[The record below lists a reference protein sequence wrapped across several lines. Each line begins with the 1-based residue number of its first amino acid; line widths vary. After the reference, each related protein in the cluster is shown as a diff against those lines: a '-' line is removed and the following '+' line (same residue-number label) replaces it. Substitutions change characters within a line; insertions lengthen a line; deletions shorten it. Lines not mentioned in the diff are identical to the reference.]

1 LYECCKISV
10 ELTPFHFNKKFEG
23 EYVHLAVFALEV
35 IAVLAIREKTR
46 RDYLSA
52 LNCHVFPRF
61 GESNIASLTKNDIQ
75 EVVRELDPPIAA
87 KTLAALKTI
96 FREAIDYGHLEI
108 SPTIGV
114 KTKPNRSVP
123 RKFLRWE
130 EVKAGDFGKYQT
142 QVRFLGAHGLRWSE
156 ALALTPSDFVDG
168 RILVT
173 KSIHGESK
181 SKSSVRVVPQLT
193 EFKEFPRSPKTLRNV
208 LDPYGVCIH
217 SLRHTYAY
225 LLKQQGIHVTTAQ
238 RLLGHS
244 DSRITLNIYTQVLDE
259 EIDSAGVLLRS
270 KI

>member
-1 LYECCKISV
+1 MRLKI
-10 ELTPFHFNKKFEG
+10 
-23 EYVHLAVFALEV
+23 FALTIV
-35 IAVLAIREKTR
+35 GVLALRDKTKK
-46 RDYLSA
+46 DYSSA
-52 LNCHVFPRF
+52 LRCHVFPKLGNHEIR
-61 GESNIASLTKNDIQ
+61 SITKNDIQ
-75 EVVRELDPPIAA
+75 QVVQELDPPIAA
-87 KTLAALKTI
+87 KTLAVLKTV

-108 SPTIGV
+108 SPTLGV
-114 KTKPNRSVP
+114 RTKPIRNIP

-130 EVKAGDFGKYQT
+130 EVKEADFGKYDCQI
-142 QVRFLGAHGLRWSE
+142 RFLAAHGLRWSE
-156 ALALTPSDFVDG
+156 ALALTPEDFKDG
-168 RILVT
+168 RISVT

-193 EFKEFPRSPKTLRNV
+193 EFEEFPKSPKTLRNV

-259 EIDSAGVLLRS
+259 EIDSAGALLRL

>member
-1 LYECCKISV
+1 MRLQ
-10 ELTPFHFNKKFEG
+10 N
-23 EYVHLAVFALEV
+23 FAIE
-35 IAVLAIREKTR
+35 IIDVLSIRDKTR
-46 RDYLSA
+46 QDYLSA
-52 LNCHVFPRF
+52 LNCHIFP
-61 GESNIASLTKNDIQ
+61 SLGDQGLSSITKHDIQ
-75 EVVRELDPPIAA
+75 EVVQKLDPPIAA
-87 KTLAALKTI
+87 KTLAVLKTV
-96 FREAIDYGHLEI
+96 FREAIDYGHLHT

-114 KTKPNRSVP
+114 RTKPIRTVP

-130 EVKAGDFGKYQT
+130 EIRESSFGRYDR

-156 ALALTPSDFVDG
+156 ALALTPFDFKDG
-168 RILVT
+168 RILVS

-181 SKSSVRVVPQLT
+181 SKSSVRAIPQLT
-193 EFKEFPRSPKTLRNV
+193 EFAEFPRSPKTLRNV

-244 DSRITLNIYTQVLDE
+244 DSRITMNIYTQVLDE
-259 EIDSAGVLLRS
+259 EIDSAGALLRL

>member
-1 LYECCKISV
+1 MTATSPKLNRSAMRLES
-10 ELTPFHFNKKFEG
+10 
-23 EYVHLAVFALEV
+23 FALEV
-35 IAVLAIREKTR
+35 IDVLSIREKTKN
-46 RDYLSA
+46 DYLSA
-52 LNCHVFPRF
+52 LNCHVFPKL
-61 GESNIASLTKNDIQ
+61 GHIEIASITKSDIQ
-75 EVVRELDPPIAA
+75 SVVRDLDPPIAA
-87 KTLAALKTI
+87 KTLAVLKTV
-96 FREAIDYGHLEI
+96 FREAIDYGHLEF

-114 KTKPNRSVP
+114 RAKPIRTVP

-130 EVKAGDFGKYQT
+130 EVKNADFGKYGHQIK
-142 QVRFLGAHGLRWSE
+142 FLGAHGLRWSE
-156 ALALTPSDFVDG
+156 ALALTPPDFKDG
-168 RILVT
+168 RISIT

-181 SKSSVRVVPQLT
+181 SKSSVRVIPQLT
-193 EFKEFPRSPKTLRNV
+193 DFKEFPRSPKTLRNV

-259 EIDSAGVLLRS
+259 EIDSAGILLRS

>member
-1 LYECCKISV
+1 VRLENFAV
-10 ELTPFHFNKKFEG
+10 EIVDVLSLRDKTKK
-23 EYVHLAVFALEV
+23 
-35 IAVLAIREKTR
+35 
-46 RDYLSA
+46 DYLSA
-52 LNCHVFPRF
+52 LNCHVFPNL
-61 GESNIASLTKNDIQ
+61 GDKDITLITKNDIQ
-75 EVVRELDPPIAA
+75 EVVQKLDPPIAA
-87 KTLAALKTI
+87 KTLAVLKTI

-108 SPTIGV
+108 SPAIGV
-114 KTKPNRSVP
+114 RSRPIRTVP

-130 EVKAGDFGKYQT
+130 EIKGLSFGKYGSQI
-142 QVRFLGAHGLRWSE
+142 RFLAAHGLRWSE

-181 SKSSVRVVPQLT
+181 SKSSVRVVPQVT
-193 EFKEFPRSPKTLRNV
+193 EFEEFPRAPKTLRNV

-244 DSRITLNIYTQVLDE
+244 DSRITMNIYTQVLDE
-259 EIDSAGVLLRS
+259 EIDSAGDLLRL

>member
-1 LYECCKISV
+1 MQFKI
-10 ELTPFHFNKKFEG
+10 
-23 EYVHLAVFALEV
+23 FALAT
-35 IAVLAIREKTR
+35 IDILILRDKTKK
-46 RDYLSA
+46 DYFSA
-52 LNCHVFPRF
+52 LKCHVFPKLGDHEMR
-61 GESNIASLTKNDIQ
+61 SITKKDVQ
-75 EVVRELDPPIAA
+75 EVVQHLDPPIAA
-87 KTLAALKTI
+87 KTLAVLKTV

-108 SPTIGV
+108 SPTFGV
-114 KTKPNRSVP
+114 RTKQLRNTP

-130 EVKAGDFGKYQT
+130 EIKELSFGKYEY
-142 QVRFLGAHGLRWSE
+142 QVRFLAAHGLRWSE
-156 ALALTPSDFVDG
+156 ALALTPSDFIDG

-181 SKSSVRVVPQLT
+181 SKSSVRVVPQVT
-193 EFKEFPRSPKTLRNV
+193 EFAYFPRSPKTLRNV

-244 DSRITLNIYTQVLDE
+244 DSRITMNIYTQVLDE
-259 EIDSAGVLLRS
+259 EIDSAGAILRL

>member
-1 LYECCKISV
+1 MTATSLKLYRSAMRLER
-10 ELTPFHFNKKFEG
+10 
-23 EYVHLAVFALEV
+23 FALEV
-35 IAVLAIREKTR
+35 IHVLAIREKTKK
-46 RDYLSA
+46 DYLSA
-52 LNCHVFPRF
+52 MNCHVFPKL
-61 GESNIASLTKNDIQ
+61 GHIEMTSISKSDIQ
-75 EVVRELDPPIAA
+75 AVVRDLDPPIAA
-87 KTLAALKTI
+87 KTLAVLKTV
-96 FREAIDYGHLEI
+96 FREAIDYGHLEF

-114 KTKPNRSVP
+114 RAKPIRTVP

-130 EVKAGDFGKYQT
+130 EVKNADFGKYEH
-142 QVRFLGAHGLRWSE
+142 QVKFLGAHGLRWSE
-156 ALALTPSDFVDG
+156 ALALTPPDFKDG
-168 RILVT
+168 RISVT

-181 SKSSVRVVPQLT
+181 SKSSLRVIPQLT
-193 EFKEFPRSPKTLRNV
+193 DFKEFPRSPKTLRNV

-259 EIDSAGVLLRS
+259 EIDSAGILLRS

>member
-1 LYECCKISV
+1 MRLKD
-10 ELTPFHFNKKFEG
+10 
-23 EYVHLAVFALEV
+23 FALE
-35 IAVLAIREKTR
+35 IITVLSIREKTEK
-46 RDYLSA
+46 DYLSA
-52 LNCHVFPRF
+52 LNCHVFPKLGKF
-61 GESNIASLTKNDIQ
+61 EISSITKSDIQ
-75 EVVRELDPPIAA
+75 EIVRDLNPPIAA
-87 KTLAALKTI
+87 KTLAVLKTI
-96 FREAIDYGHLEI
+96 FREAIDYGHMEI
-108 SPTIGV
+108 SPAYGV
-114 KTKPNRSVP
+114 RTKPNRSIP
-123 RKFLRWE
+123 RKFLTWE
-130 EVKAGDFGKYQT
+130 EVKAADFGNYACQI
-142 QVRFLGAHGLRWSE
+142 RFLAAHGLRWSE
-156 ALALTPSDFVDG
+156 ALALTPSDFKDG

-193 EFKEFPRSPKTLRNV
+193 EFQVFPRSPKTLRSV

>member
-1 LYECCKISV
+1 MVL
-10 ELTPFHFNKKFEG
+10 ELIPIHFDKKSIG
-23 EYVHLAVFALEV
+23 DSVHLAIFALEV
-35 IAVLAIREKTR
+35 ITVLAIREKTR

-52 LNCHVFPRF
+52 LNCHVFPKF
-61 GESNIASLTKNDIQ
+61 GEAALASLTKNDIQ
-75 EVVRELDPPIAA
+75 DIVRELDPPIAA
-87 KTLAALKTI
+87 KTLAALKTV
-96 FREAIDYGHLEI
+96 FREAIDYGHLEA
-108 SPTIGV
+108 SPTLGV
-114 KTKPNRSVP
+114 RTKPIRNIP

-130 EVKAGDFGKYQT
+130 EVKEADFGKYGYQI
-142 QVRFLGAHGLRWSE
+142 RFLAAHGLRWSE
-156 ALALTPSDFVDG
+156 ALALTPGDFNDG
-168 RILVT
+168 RISVT
-173 KSIHGESK
+173 KSIHGETK

-244 DSRITLNIYTQVLDE
+244 DSRITMNIYTQVLDE
-259 EIDSAGVLLRS
+259 EIDNAGAILRL

>member
-1 LYECCKISV
+1 MRLEI
-10 ELTPFHFNKKFEG
+10 
-23 EYVHLAVFALEV
+23 FALTIV
-35 IAVLAIREKTR
+35 GVLALRDKTKQ
-46 RDYLSA
+46 DYLSA
-52 LNCHVFPRF
+52 LRCHVFPKLGNHEIR
-61 GESNIASLTKNDIQ
+61 SITKNDIQ
-75 EVVRELDPPIAA
+75 QVVQELDPPIAA
-87 KTLAALKTI
+87 KTLAVLKTV

-108 SPTIGV
+108 SPTFGV
-114 KTKPNRSVP
+114 RTKPIRNIP

-130 EVKAGDFGKYQT
+130 EIKEADFGKYGCQIK
-142 QVRFLGAHGLRWSE
+142 FLAAHGLRWSE
-156 ALALTPSDFVDG
+156 ALALTPEDFKDG
-168 RILVT
+168 RISVT

-193 EFKEFPRSPKTLRNV
+193 EFEEFPKSPKTLRNV

-259 EIDSAGVLLRS
+259 EIDSAGALLRL

>member
-1 LYECCKISV
+1 MRLKEFGPEIISV
-10 ELTPFHFNKKFEG
+10 LS
-23 EYVHLAVFALEV
+23 
-35 IAVLAIREKTR
+35 IREKTKK
-46 RDYLSA
+46 DYLSA
-52 LNCHVFPRF
+52 LNCHVFPVL
-61 GESNIASLTKNDIQ
+61 GNIEIASITKNDIQ
-75 EVVRELDPPIAA
+75 AIVRDLDPPIAA
-87 KTLAALKTI
+87 KTMAVLKTV
-96 FREAIDYGHLEI
+96 FREAIDYGHLEF

-114 KTKPNRSVP
+114 RTKPLRTVP

-130 EVKAGDFGKYQT
+130 EVKSSSFGKYDNQIK
-142 QVRFLGAHGLRWSE
+142 FLGAHGLRWSE
-156 ALALTPSDFVDG
+156 ALALTPADFKDG
-168 RILVT
+168 RISIT

-193 EFKEFPRSPKTLRNV
+193 EFKEFPRSPKTLRSV

>member
-1 LYECCKISV
+1 MRLEI
-10 ELTPFHFNKKFEG
+10 
-23 EYVHLAVFALEV
+23 FALRIV
-35 IAVLAIREKTR
+35 GVLALRDKTK
-46 RDYLSA
+46 RDYSSA
-52 LNCHVFPRF
+52 LRCHVFPKL
-61 GESNIASLTKNDIQ
+61 GNHEIKSITKNDIQ
-75 EVVRELDPPIAA
+75 QVVQELDPPIAA
-87 KTLAALKTI
+87 KTLAVLKTV

-108 SPTIGV
+108 SPTFGV
-114 KTKPNRSVP
+114 RTKPIRNIP

-130 EVKAGDFGKYQT
+130 EIKEADFGKYGCQI
-142 QVRFLGAHGLRWSE
+142 RFLAAHGLRWSE
-156 ALALTPSDFVDG
+156 ALALTPEDFKDG
-168 RILVT
+168 RISVT

-193 EFKEFPRSPKTLRNV
+193 EFEEFPRSPKTLRNV

-244 DSRITLNIYTQVLDE
+244 DSRITMNIYTQVLDE
-259 EIDSAGVLLRS
+259 EIDSAGALLRL

>member
-1 LYECCKISV
+1 MQLKI
-10 ELTPFHFNKKFEG
+10 
-23 EYVHLAVFALEV
+23 FALEI
-35 IAVLAIREKTR
+35 IAVLILRAKTKQ
-46 RDYLSA
+46 DYLSA
-52 LNCHVFPRF
+52 LNCHVFPKL
-61 GESNIASLTKNDIQ
+61 GGHELDALTKSDIQ

-87 KTLAALKTI
+87 KTLAALKTV

-108 SPTIGV
+108 SPTLGV
-114 KTKPNRSVP
+114 RTKPLRNIP

-130 EVKAGDFGKYQT
+130 EVREADFGKYGCQI
-142 QVRFLGAHGLRWSE
+142 RFLAAHGLRWSE
-156 ALALTPSDFVDG
+156 ALALEPSDFKDG
-168 RILVT
+168 RISVT
-173 KSIHGESK
+173 KSIHGETK

-193 EFKEFPRSPKTLRNV
+193 EFKDFPRSPKTLRNV

-238 RLLGHS
+238 KLLGHS

-259 EIDSAGVLLRS
+259 EIDSAGILLRS

>member
-1 LYECCKISV
+1 M
-10 ELTPFHFNKKFEG
+10 
-23 EYVHLAVFALEV
+23 HLSIFSREI
-35 IAVLAIREKTR
+35 IAVLALQDKTKK
-46 RDYLSA
+46 DYLSA
-52 LNCHVFPRF
+52 LKCHVFPTLGQR
-61 GESNIASLTKNDIQ
+61 EIDSITKSDIQ
-75 EVVRELDPPIAA
+75 EVVRDLDPPIAA
-87 KTLAALKTI
+87 KTLAVLKTI

-108 SPTIGV
+108 SPTYGV

-123 RKFLRWE
+123 RKFLTWE
-130 EVKAGDFGKYQT
+130 EVKMGEFGKYACQI
-142 QVRFLGAHGLRWSE
+142 RFLAAHGLRWSE
-156 ALALTPSDFVDG
+156 ALALTPTDFKDG

-259 EIDSAGVLLRS
+259 EIDSAGILLRS